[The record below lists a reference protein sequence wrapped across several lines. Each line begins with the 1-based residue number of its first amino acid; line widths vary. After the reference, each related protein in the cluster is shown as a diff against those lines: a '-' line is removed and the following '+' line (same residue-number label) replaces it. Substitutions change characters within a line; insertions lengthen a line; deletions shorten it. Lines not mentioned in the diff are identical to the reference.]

1 MNKEKNLNFKGE
13 LERKIMLI
21 EDSLKRHL
29 PSEDEVPQV
38 IHKAIHYSV
47 FAGGKRIRPVLALA
61 AFELFD
67 EDIGYV
73 LPVACA
79 LEYIHTYS
87 LIHDDLPAMDNDD
100 TRRGKPTSH
109 KVFGEAMAVLA
120 GDALLTHAFNVIFDA
135 AITKNERANLYL
147 VAGKEIAE
155 ACDTN
160 GLIGGQAIDIN
171 SALFIDSPEKLID
184 MDLKKTGC
192 LISACTAA
200 GAIIGGADDN
210 EVLTLRRF
218 GEKLGLAFQIQD
230 DILDCE
236 ESDSHPEKPTY
247 VSMMGMESS
256 IKCVRDLS
264 DEANDLLNFFG
275 KRAWFLKELTKSL
288 VGRKA

>member
-1 MNKEKNLNFKGE
+1 MDLEKNLNFKDE
-13 LERKIMLI
+13 LERKIIII
-21 EDSLKRHL
+21 EDSLKRYL
-29 PSEDEVPQV
+29 PSENETPEI

-47 FAGGKRIRPVLALA
+47 FTGGKRIRPVLAVSA
-61 AFELFD
+61 YELFD

-100 TRRGKPTSH
+100 MRRGKPTSH
-109 KVFGEAMAVLA
+109 KVFGEAMAILA

-135 AITKNERANLYL
+135 AIANRERMNLYL
-147 VAGKEIAE
+147 AAGKEIAE
-155 ACDTN
+155 ACDTK

-192 LISACTAA
+192 LIRASTAV

-210 EVLTLRRF
+210 EVLTLKRF

-230 DILDCE
+230 DIIDCE
-236 ESDSHPEKPTY
+236 ENENYPDKLTY
-247 VSMMGMESS
+247 VSMVGMDNS
-256 IKCVRDLS
+256 IKCVRNLS
-264 DEANDLLNFFG
+264 DEAADLLNLFG